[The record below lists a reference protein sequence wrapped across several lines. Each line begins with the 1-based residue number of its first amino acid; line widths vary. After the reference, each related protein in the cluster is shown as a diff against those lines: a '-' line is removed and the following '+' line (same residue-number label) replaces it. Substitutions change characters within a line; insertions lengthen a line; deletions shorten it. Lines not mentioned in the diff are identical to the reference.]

1 VLIQRCPFFDVI
13 YLATDRLSSC
23 YFPSLGGEALGRVER
38 RRLLAAEAAKS
49 ADSKRKAQQGKIL
62 QKRGA
67 AAPARAGCPPDA
79 FCVQRNENRIARSRV
94 PRAERSQASQLS
106 KQTELCLRKRA
117 SSEI

>member
-1 VLIQRCPFFDVI
+1 MSV
-13 YLATDRLSSC
+13 S
-23 YFPSLGGEALGRVER
+23 R
-38 RRLLAAEAAKS
+38 RRITWPGRETPVASGKAAIS

-94 PRAERSQASQLS
+94 PRAERSQASQLYKLS
-106 KQTELCLRKRA
+106 FACA
-117 SSEI
+117 SVLALKFN